1 MGRRKSYVV
10 RYHELCEKARNE
22 FKNELISM
30 GLTRY
35 DFKKGDVVVKSDEYR
50 EYLAFVVI
58 ENDVLQFETFEDM
71 SNWVDRSF
79 WIEAYEVFLRK
90 EGKYYTKFK

>member
-30 GLTRY
+30 GLNRY
-35 DFKKGDVVVKSDEYR
+35 DFKKGDVEVKTEDGR
-50 EYLAFVVI
+50 ENLAFVVI
-58 ENDVLQFETFEDM
+58 ENDVLQFDTFEEM
-71 SNWVDRSF
+71 SCWVDRSF
-79 WIEAYEVFLRK
+79 WIEAYECFLRK
-90 EGKYYTKFK
+90 EGTYYTKFK